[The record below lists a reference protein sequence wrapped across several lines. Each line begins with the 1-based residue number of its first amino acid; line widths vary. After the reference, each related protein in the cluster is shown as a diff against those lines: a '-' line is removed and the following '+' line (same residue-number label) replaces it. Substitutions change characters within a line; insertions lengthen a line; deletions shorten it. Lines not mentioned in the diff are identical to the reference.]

1 MAKRSTQIETTKI
14 LNDGEV
20 ITTLD
25 KNKMNILMCEEIVK
39 RLNKDLE
46 GNTAD
51 TSIKEV
57 KFKCVG

>member
-51 TSIKEV
+51 TSIKEII
-57 KFKCVG
+57 FKCVG